1 MSQPF
6 RTILTAVDF
15 SECSDAALDM
25 AIGLARTFGA
35 ALHVVHSFELPIPA
49 VSPYEVAI
57 PDAFLEEARKAA
69 QRRLE
74 QAGERVRGQGLE
86 VSTHLAEGS
95 PSPAIVRV
103 AEEVGADLIVMG
115 THGHTGFKHLVLG
128 SVAERTQR
136 HAPCSVLTVKGPK
149 R

>member
-1 MSQPF
+1 VSQPF
-6 RTILTAVDF
+6 RIILTAVDF
-15 SECSDAALDM
+15 SECSDSALDV
-25 AIGLARTFGA
+25 AIGLAKTFGA
-35 ALHVVHSFELPIPA
+35 KLHVVHSFELPIPA

-57 PDAFLEEARKAA
+57 PDAYLEETRKAA

-74 QAGERVRGQGLE
+74 EAGARARAQGLE
-86 VSTHLAEGS
+86 VQTHLTEGS

-103 AEEVGADLIVMG
+103 AEKVGADLLVMG
-115 THGHTGFKHLVLG
+115 THGHTGLKHLVLG

-136 HAPCSVLTVKGPK
+136 HAPCSVLTVKGGK